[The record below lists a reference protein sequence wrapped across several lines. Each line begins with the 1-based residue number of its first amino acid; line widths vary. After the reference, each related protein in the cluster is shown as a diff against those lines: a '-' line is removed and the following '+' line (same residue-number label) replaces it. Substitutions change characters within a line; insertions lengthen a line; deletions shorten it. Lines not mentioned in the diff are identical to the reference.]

1 MIVLGGGDLPLALAS
16 MAFWYV
22 MMVGIRALVYPVD
35 SRRASRNLLLLAL
48 PAVLFWGY
56 VVGRAVW
63 MSSLTTQPPE
73 ASSWL
78 LLILALA
85 SAGCGVG
92 ALVMRVEVW
101 LRVIVALL
109 GLLPL
114 VLMVVFFWLF
124 VTHDWGHGS

>member
-1 MIVLGGGDLPLALAS
+1 
-16 MAFWYV
+16 